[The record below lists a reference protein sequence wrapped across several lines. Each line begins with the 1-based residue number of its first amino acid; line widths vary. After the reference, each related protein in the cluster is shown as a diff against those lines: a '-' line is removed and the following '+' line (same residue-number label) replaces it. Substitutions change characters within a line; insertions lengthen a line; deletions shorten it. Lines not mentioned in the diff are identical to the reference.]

1 MDDELAEEATTAEQA
16 VPWLI
21 GVILLLAGMVIVL
34 LALIF
39 AGDASLG
46 GGAGGSPTPSAV
58 AFVPGASGADA
69 QPHSEDQSVAL
80 RGAIEEP
87 GRRAAVRR
95 PRDDLPGPIGRTGA
109 DLPAAPRFQRRG

>member
-46 GGAGGSPTPSAV
+46 GGGAGGSPTPSAF
-58 AFVPGASGADA
+58 AFVPAASGAGE
-69 QPHSEDQSVAL
+69 PHSDGPVRRAL
-80 RGAIEEP
+80 RSH
-87 GRRAAVRR
+87 RRAPTPSRNTASSR
-95 PRDDLPGPIGRTGA
+95 
-109 DLPAAPRFQRRG
+109 